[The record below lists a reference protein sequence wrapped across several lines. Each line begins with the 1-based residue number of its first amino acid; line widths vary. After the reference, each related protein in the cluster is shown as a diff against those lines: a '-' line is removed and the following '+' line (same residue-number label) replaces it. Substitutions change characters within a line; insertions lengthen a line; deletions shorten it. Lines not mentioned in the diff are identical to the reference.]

1 MTWVRL
7 FLATVCASMIAAC
20 APSETPPVDT
30 PTQSSPQVN
39 VSPDT
44 PDYPPDLQRML
55 EKSAFAE
62 VPGQPCRA
70 REIERPAWSEQ
81 PDVRTRLREVR
92 SDSFWLGRW
101 TRENLT
107 GRLAYAGVGYDF
119 EPRPNESLPD
129 GPLPLIYEIVVTG
142 SDPIRPPPLG
152 DRAKDVPVVVRYDA
166 PLSHDEFMAR
176 RKQGGPTARRL
187 LPTLQGEGG
196 SVYLMIGDSRREGVV
211 EDALSHCDALR
222 RAYRL
227 PVLMEFFEGSMTT
240 LEVMPAPMEGAFSR
254 AGEKSPAL
262 TTF

>member
-7 FLATVCASMIAAC
+7 GLGVACATMIAGC
-20 APSETPPVDT
+20 APTETPPVEM
-30 PTQSSPQVN
+30 PKQSAMASAPK
-39 VSPDT
+39 VSATTET

-55 EKSAFAE
+55 EKSAFAGM
-62 VPGQPCRA
+62 PGEPCLA
-70 REIERPAWSEQ
+70 REIERPAWTEQ
-81 PDVRTRLREVR
+81 PEVRSRLREVR
-92 SDSFWLGRW
+92 SDSLWLGRW
-101 TRENLT
+101 ARENLS

-119 EPRPNESLPD
+119 APRPEETLPD
-129 GPLPLIYEIVVTG
+129 APPPLIYEIVVTG

-176 RKQGGPTARRL
+176 REQGGPTARQL

-196 SVYLMIGDSRREGVV
+196 SPSRSWAVYLMIGDSKKEGVV
-211 EDALSHCDALR
+211 DDALSQCDALR

-240 LEVMPAPMEGAFSR
+240 LDMMPAPPE
-254 AGEKSPAL
+254 
-262 TTF
+262 

>member
-7 FLATVCASMIAAC
+7 GLVAASASMIGAC
-20 APSETPPVDT
+20 APTETSPAET
-30 PTQSSPQVN
+30 PTQSAVEGPPKVAAA
-39 VSPDT
+39 VGT
-44 PDYPPDLQRML
+44 PDYPPELERML
-55 EKSAFAE
+55 EMSAFAE

-70 REIERPAWSEQ
+70 REIERPAWTEQ
-81 PDVRTRLREVR
+81 PEVRSRLREVS
-92 SDSFWLGRW
+92 SDSLWLSRW
-101 TRENLT
+101 ARENLS

-119 EPRPNESLPD
+119 QPRPGEALPD
-129 GPLPLIYEIVVTG
+129 APPPLIYEIVVTG

-166 PLSHDEFMAR
+166 PVSHEEFMAR
-176 RKQGGPTARRL
+176 REQGGLIARKL

-196 SVYLMIGDSRREGVV
+196 SPSRSWAVYLMMGDSKKEGVV

-240 LEVMPAPMEGAFSR
+240 LDMMPAP
-254 AGEKSPAL
+254 
-262 TTF
+262 TD